1 MWLCEF
7 IVTNIKIRVL
17 QFLQTELKVYKWN
30 FILMLENVS
39 VLVKICNNGL
49 LYQYIAGNMPYF
61 RLCVCLDFFIFL
73 LQTSFS
79 SSEKSICIYVKLDLM
94 LWNYGM
100 TGVWNKSEHMPQ
112 TMDEQNIWML
122 LWYTK
127 DFVCLWPDFLFCL
140 KASFPAI
147 HGTDI
152 HVGFLVRFVLL

>member
-1 MWLCEF
+1 MWICEI
-7 IVTNIKIRVL
+7 IVKNIKIRVL
-17 QFLQTELKVYKWN
+17 QVLQTELKVYKWN

-61 RLCVCLDFFIFL
+61 RLCVCFWLFL
-73 LQTSFS
+73 LRTSFS
-79 SSEKSICIYVKLDLM
+79 TSEKSVCIYVKIDLTS
-94 LWNYGM
+94 WNYGI

-112 TMDEQNIWML
+112 TMDEQNML
-122 LWYTK
+122 LWYTN
-127 DFVCLWPDFLFCL
+127 DFVRLWPDFLFCL

-152 HVGFLVRFVLL
+152 HVGFLVRYVLL